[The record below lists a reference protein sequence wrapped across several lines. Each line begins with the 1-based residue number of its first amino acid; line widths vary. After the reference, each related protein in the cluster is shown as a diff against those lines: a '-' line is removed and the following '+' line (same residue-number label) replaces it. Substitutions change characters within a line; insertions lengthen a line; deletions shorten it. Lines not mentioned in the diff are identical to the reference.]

1 MDGVAII
8 FPLSD
13 NNEIKN
19 EKIVMMKNDIIINSL
34 LSEDEIEKIKSNK
47 EYNDIIKVYQEKL
60 FPEFLEL

>member
-1 MDGVAII
+1 MDGIAII

-13 NNEIKN
+13 NYEIKN